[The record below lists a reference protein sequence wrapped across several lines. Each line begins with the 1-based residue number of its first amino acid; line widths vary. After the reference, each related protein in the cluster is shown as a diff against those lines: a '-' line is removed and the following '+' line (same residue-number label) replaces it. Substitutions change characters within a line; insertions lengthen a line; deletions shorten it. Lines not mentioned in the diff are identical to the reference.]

1 MATATKKKS
10 GRKPAKKAAR
20 RPPGKVLVQF
30 PVKCGN
36 VSIGDKTV
44 SVGVKIDRQFC
55 SLQRM
60 EECLVGRRI
69 TGRLRLGAVAA
80 SDAPKQQ
87 TLENMD
93 DSNYEVVGVF
103 QTSSVSVTDKT
114 LGVTLNLN
122 MKEIEEGALDRF
134 AKKQAGL
141 IIEQV
146 DTIQAGDDEADEADE
161 AEEPGSDDEEG
172 EE

>member
-1 MATATKKKS
+1 MATATKKKT
-10 GRKPAKKAAR
+10 GRKPAKKKTGR
-20 RPPGKVLVQF
+20 RPAGKVLVQF

-69 TGRLRLGAVAA
+69 TGRLKLGNVAA
-80 SDAPKQQ
+80 TDAPRQQ

-134 AKKQAGL
+134 AKKAAGL

-146 DTIQAGDDEADEADE
+146 DTVKAGDDEDDIDPDPA
-161 AEEPGSDDEEG
+161 DEEG
-172 EE
+172 DDE

>member
-1 MATATKKKS
+1 MATATKKK
-10 GRKPAKKAAR
+10 GGKKRAAR

-44 SVGVKIDRQFC
+44 SVGIKIDRQFC
-55 SLQRM
+55 TLARM
-60 EECLVGRRI
+60 EECLVGRRL
-69 TGRLRLGAVAA
+69 TGRLKLGAVAA

-103 QTSSVSVTDKT
+103 QTSSVSVTEKT

-122 MKEIEEGALDRF
+122 MKEIEEGALDKF
-134 AKKQAGL
+134 AKKSAGL
-141 IIEQV
+141 IIESV
-146 DTIQAGDDEADEADE
+146 DTVTADDEDE
-161 AEEPGSDDEEG
+161 EEPETEAA
-172 EE
+172 E

>member
-1 MATATKKKS
+1 MATKKK
-10 GRKPAKKAAR
+10 AKRRPAR
-20 RPPGKVLVQF
+20 RPAGKVLVQF

-44 SVGVKIDRQFC
+44 SVGIKIDRQFC
-55 SLQRM
+55 TLSRM
-60 EECLVGRRI
+60 EECLVGRRL
-69 TGRLRLGAVAA
+69 TGRLKLGAVAA
-80 SDAPKQQ
+80 SDDPKQR

-103 QTSSVSVTDKT
+103 QTSSVSVTEKT

-134 AKKQAGL
+134 AKKSAGL
-141 IIEQV
+141 IIESV
-146 DTIQAGDDEADEADE
+146 DTVTADDD
-161 AEEPGSDDEEG
+161 DDEE
-172 EE
+172 EEPETEAAE